1 MCRITALNFIKIM
14 SAGIFFVFYFPKYG
28 KIVEDEGEKCQKEK
42 NETDV
47 HPAVIAFH
55 KQNRNLYKKQK
66 QFKILLLRNVYRF
79 ISRKKT
85 YANVYLYHKSF
96 KL

>member
-1 MCRITALNFIKIM
+1 MKIFLLKGNLYNTQNKLKNSMCRITALNFIKIM

-55 KQNRNLYKKQK
+55 KQ
-66 QFKILLLRNVYRF
+66 
-79 ISRKKT
+79 
-85 YANVYLYHKSF
+85 KS
-96 KL
+96 L